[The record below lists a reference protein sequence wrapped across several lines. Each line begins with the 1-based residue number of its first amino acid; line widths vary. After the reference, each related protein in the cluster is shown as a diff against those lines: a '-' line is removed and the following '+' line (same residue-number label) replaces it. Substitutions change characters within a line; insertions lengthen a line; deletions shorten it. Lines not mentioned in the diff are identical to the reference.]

1 MHWLA
6 HLLDERHEHTWKG
19 SFKLV
24 SLSWCLKFT
33 NLHEEQRERSRSLL
47 IRWTIKQLWQHRTL
61 LKRLELRPGSCKAS
75 KERAIDRPFFV
86 SISGVAFCAIP
97 RDGKQLREDSGKLLE
112 KPSGPLASS
121 FFVVSTWLVSVPNT
135 NFGLC
140 KHVKVNINSLWEHP
154 TAAEETA
161 KKHYRNIY
169 ILNILWIITRLR
181 CPLLPSPLPLF
192 PSLLSNVKCARLW
205 HMLQTLDVA
214 RLFLWRMASN
224 LSEIS
229 RYETVF

>member
-33 NLHEEQRERSRSLL
+33 NSHEEQCERSRSLL
-47 IRWTIKQLWQHRTL
+47 IRWTIKQLWQHRSH

-86 SISGVAFCAIP
+86 SISGVAFCAIH

-112 KPSGPLASS
+112 NPSGPLASS
-121 FFVVSTWLVSVPNT
+121 LFRCFDLASLCSQYE
-135 NFGLC
+135 FGLC
-140 KHVKVNINSLWEHP
+140 KHVKVNINS
-154 TAAEETA
+154 
-161 KKHYRNIY
+161 
-169 ILNILWIITRLR
+169 
-181 CPLLPSPLPLF
+181 
-192 PSLLSNVKCARLW
+192 
-205 HMLQTLDVA
+205 
-214 RLFLWRMASN
+214 
-224 LSEIS
+224 
-229 RYETVF
+229 